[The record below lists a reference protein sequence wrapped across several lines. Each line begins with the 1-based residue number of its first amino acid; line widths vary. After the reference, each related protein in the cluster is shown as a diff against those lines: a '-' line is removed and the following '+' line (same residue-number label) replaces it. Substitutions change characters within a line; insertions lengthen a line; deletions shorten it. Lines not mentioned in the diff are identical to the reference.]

1 MSCFSK
7 IFVLSFFCMCA
18 LNCSA
23 YCMESGGEVA
33 PEAANSAVAES
44 LPTPS
49 EEKSE
54 SKENSA
60 PGVTESNNESKPS
73 DKTKSGDEADN
84 KVKSDEET
92 EASEEEKSEENS
104 SNVVGK
110 VTVDVKE
117 RESSM
122 DYYIIYD
129 EDGNIVGIKDAKDAS
144 DDSDDSDERCK
155 ERVRSYSYSQE
166 IIYYRS

>member
-1 MSCFSK
+1 M
-7 IFVLSFFCMCA
+7 
-18 LNCSA
+18 
-23 YCMESGGEVA
+23 
-33 PEAANSAVAES
+33 P
-44 LPTPS
+44 PPS

>member
-1 MSCFSK
+1 MSYFSK

-33 PEAANSAVAES
+33 LEAANSAVAES
-44 LPTPS
+44 LPTPG
-49 EEKSE
+49 EEKKPE
-54 SKENSA
+54 SKENSV
-60 PGVTESNNESKPS
+60 PSVTESNNESKPS
-73 DKTKSGDEADN
+73 DETKSGNETDN

-92 EASEEEKSEENS
+92 KTSEEEKSEKNS
-104 SNVVGK
+104 SNVLGK
-110 VTVDVKE
+110 VTMDVNE

-129 EDGNIVGIKDAKDAS
+129 EDGNIVGIKDAKDS
-144 DDSDDSDERCK
+144 SNDSDDKCK

-166 IIYYRS
+166 IIYYRG

>member
-7 IFVLSFFCMCA
+7 IFVLSLFCMCT

-23 YCMESGGEVA
+23 YCMESGSNAA
-33 PEAANSAVAES
+33 PDVANSNVNIEE
-44 LPTPS
+44 LPTPD
-49 EEKSE
+49 EKKSE
-54 SKENSA
+54 SKEEST
-60 PGVTESNNESKPS
+60 PSGETKSNNEVKPNDETKPGNETVDKSES
-73 DKTKSGDEADN
+73 DKEIKS
-84 KVKSDEET
+84 S
-92 EASEEEKSEENS
+92 SEEKSKEDS

-129 EDGNIVGIKDAKDAS
+129 ENGNVVEIKDAKDSS
-144 DDSDDSDERCK
+144 DGSDEKQKDRI
-155 ERVRSYSYSQE
+155 RSYSYSKE

>member
-1 MSCFSK
+1 MSYFSK

-44 LPTPS
+44 LPTPG

-60 PGVTESNNESKPS
+60 PSVTESNNESKPN
-73 DKTKSGDEADN
+73 DETKSGNETDN

-92 EASEEEKSEENS
+92 KTSEEEKSEKNS
-104 SNVVGK
+104 SNVLGK
-110 VTVDVKE
+110 VTMEVNE

-122 DYYIIYD
+122 DYYIIRD
-129 EDGNIVGIKDAKDAS
+129 ENGNIVGIKDAKDTS
-144 DDSDDSDERCK
+144 DDSDDSDKGCK